1 VNVTKTFKGGAIPAG
16 QSFTFDIRT
25 GASQG
30 TVGTPHEGTIL
41 KSVTVT
47 SATVM
52 PFSLGTNL
60 VPGDYQVCEAIP
72 GPAWNMSMN
81 LDPAAFMP
89 NVDTGA
95 TLCVPVTL
103 AAGQN
108 LSLSFD
114 NSPPPGGIAL
124 TIGYWKTHASCVT
137 KGNKASA
144 LDAALAKAPIAV
156 NQTKPGFYVGE
167 LYVDTC
173 QEAVSLLSKQY
184 LDSTK
189 QQSSDPTI
197 NFASQYVAYELNLLA
212 GAADNPQAA
221 NAQAANAAAEGQA
234 VLVAVHFDGAA
245 NDGDP
250 VHDTLTATQAA
261 TLNKD
266 AGILDKFNNDTL

>member
-16 QSFTFDIRT
+16 QTFTFDIRT

-30 TVGTPHEGTIL
+30 TVGAQHEGAIV

-47 SATVM
+47 STTLM
-52 PFSLGTNL
+52 PFSLGANL
-60 VPGDYQVCEAIP
+60 VPGTYQVCEAIP

-81 LDPAAFMP
+81 LDPTAFMP

-95 TLCVPVTL
+95 TLCVPITL
-103 AAGQN
+103 TAGQN

-137 KGNKASA
+137 KGNKAAA
-144 LDAALAKAPIAV
+144 LDAALDKMTVKAG
-156 NQTKPGFYVGE
+156 QTTKGFFVGK

-173 QEAVSLLSKQY
+173 QEAVSLLSKQA

-197 NFASQYVAYELNLLA
+197 NFASQFVAYQLNLAA

-221 NAQAANAAAEGQA
+221 NAAAEGQGI
-234 VLVAVHFDGAA
+234 LVTVNFDGTLA
-245 NDGDP
+245 GGGMHDP
-250 VHDTLTATQAA
+250 LTAAQAA

>member
-1 VNVTKTFKGGAIPAG
+1 MGPIPAG
-16 QSFTFDIRT
+16 QSFLFQLRQ
-25 GASQG
+25 GASLG
-30 TVGTPHEGTIL
+30 TVGHPNDGTIL
-41 KSVTVT
+41 NAVTVT
-47 SATVM
+47 STTVM
-52 PFSLGTNL
+52 PFSLGANL

-89 NVDTGA
+89 NVDTA
-95 TLCVPVTL
+95 AFLCVPITL

-108 LSLSFD
+108 LSLTFD

-137 KGNKASA
+137 KGNKAAA
-144 LDAALAKAPIAV
+144 LDAALGKMTVKAG
-156 NQTKPGFYVGE
+156 QTTKGFFVGE

-173 QEAVSLLSKQY
+173 PEAVSLLSKQA

-197 NFASQYVAYELNLLA
+197 NFASQFVAYQLNLAA

-221 NAQAANAAAEGQA
+221 LAAADGQSI
-234 VLVAVHFDGAA
+234 LVAVHFDGTLA
-245 NDGDP
+245 GGGM
-250 VHDTLTATQAA
+250 HDTLTATQASK
-261 TLNKD
+261 LNAD